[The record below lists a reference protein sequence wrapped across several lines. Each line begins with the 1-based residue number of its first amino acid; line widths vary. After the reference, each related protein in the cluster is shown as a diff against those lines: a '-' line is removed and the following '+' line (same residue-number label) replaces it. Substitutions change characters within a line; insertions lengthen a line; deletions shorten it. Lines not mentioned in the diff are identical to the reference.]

1 MGMIRLAPNF
11 KECLRLLNSHQVEV
25 LSSPIHHTPAWYRFS
40 KARVQSGSIST
51 LVKSPRRGPVDAYVA
66 LRVLSGIRYPLDL
79 IDRIMRRRDIMLES
93 PVSREILE
101 EGRPLGLDLGRK
113 EGLALGRK
121 EGLEQGAE
129 EGFRERGL
137 DVLDVRVGVVPP
149 DVEETVRSV
158 QGKASLESLLR
169 RVAGIESMEAVR
181 EHLTK
186 VRKT

>member
-1 MGMIRLAPNF
+1 
-11 KECLRLLNSHQVEV
+11 
-25 LSSPIHHTPAWYRFS
+25 
-40 KARVQSGSIST
+40 
-51 LVKSPRRGPVDAYVA
+51 
-66 LRVLSGIRYPLDL
+66 
-79 IDRIMRRRDIMLES
+79 MLES

-101 EGRPLGLDLGRK
+101 EGKPLGLDLGRK

-129 EGFRERGL
+129 GGFRERGL